1 VIYEKTNKMDDDLG
15 MQTDSLGREIC
26 ELGLNSFHG
35 RLLQYVHSLL
45 LLSRQDKK
53 IVADTVSHWTLLPP
67 PSDESIGGTT
77 GTAEGQKIGGVTS
90 TPWQPWHPRFRHYY
104 FYYILR

>member
-1 VIYEKTNKMDDDLG
+1 MDDDLG

-67 PSDESIGGTT
+67 PSDESTRGTA
-77 GTAEGQKIGGVTS
+77 GQAEGQKI
-90 TPWQPWHPRFRHYY
+90 
-104 FYYILR
+104 